1 MYGENPPHIEIGTRI
16 LLLILCE
23 SPLLSEAI
31 YVLVFFF
38 FFFNTYTFVYL
49 VVLGLSCLTRDLQS
63 LLQFVES
70 LVTACELLVE
80 ACGI

>member
-38 FFFNTYTFVYL
+38 FNTYTFVYL
-49 VVLGLSCLTRDLQS
+49 VVLGLSCLMRDLQS
-63 LLQFVES
+63 LLQLVES
-70 LVTACELLVE
+70 LVTTCELLVE

>member
-38 FFFNTYTFVYL
+38 FNTYTFVYL

-63 LLQFVES
+63 LLQLVES
-70 LVTACELLVE
+70 LVTTCELLVE